1 MCLRGTARTLG
12 DQDVPS
18 WTSLAFLKLKGGE
31 KTRHICDGAG
41 VAQII
46 ANRGC
51 MVADVRGRGELRYF
65 VLQRKFRFG
74 ILTCLRLCRGGR
86 KPSAKQKIRTRGK
99 QAFSGERETKE
110 KSRIYNIPLSSGASS
125 GLVFSPAYGCAGT
138 GESRKQNK
146 KSALAENRLSPESGK
161 QKKRAGYTISRSPM
175 DHRGLEPRTDRL

>member
-1 MCLRGTARTLG
+1 MCLRGTAPKRLCREPLWTLG

-51 MVADVRGRGELRYF
+51 MVADVRGRGELRDF

-74 ILTCLRLCRGGR
+74 ILSYLRLCRNGR
-86 KPSAKQKIRTRGK
+86 KP
-99 QAFSGERETKE
+99 
-110 KSRIYNIPLSSGASS
+110 
-125 GLVFSPAYGCAGT
+125 
-138 GESRKQNK
+138 
-146 KSALAENRLSPESGK
+146 
-161 QKKRAGYTISRSPM
+161 
-175 DHRGLEPRTDRL
+175 

>member
-1 MCLRGTARTLG
+1 MVICGKCTGIWGSKLLVWIIRKKNDLERSFFNFMPLRVAAPKRLCREPLWTLG

-31 KTRHICDGAG
+31 KTRHICDGAR

-46 ANRGC
+46 ANRGAIGWRMC
-51 MVADVRGRGELRYF
+51 TDGANCFIFLF
-65 VLQRKFRFG
+65 LQRR
-74 ILTCLRLCRGGR
+74 
-86 KPSAKQKIRTRGK
+86 
-99 QAFSGERETKE
+99 
-110 KSRIYNIPLSSGASS
+110 Y
-125 GLVFSPAYGCAGT
+125 GLVFSPIYGCAGT

>member
-1 MCLRGTARTLG
+1 MVICGKCTGILDAKLLVWIIRKKNDLERSFFNFMPLRVAAPKRLCREPLWTLG

-31 KTRHICDGAG
+31 KTRHICDGAR
-41 VAQII
+41 VARII
-46 ANRGC
+46 ANRGAIGWRMC
-51 MVADVRGRGELRYF
+51 ADGENC
-65 VLQRKFRFG
+65 G
-74 ILTCLRLCRGGR
+74 ISYC
-86 KPSAKQKIRTRGK
+86 S
-99 QAFSGERETKE
+99 
-110 KSRIYNIPLSSGASS
+110 ASS
-125 GLVFSPAYGCAGT
+125 GLVFSPAYGCAET